1 MPVDPALSAEG
12 VSHNINA
19 VVGFS
24 FGPMAGMAP
33 VLVGFVHHIQ
43 AFGSESFSQLSRDY
57 VNGSHALAKKRH
69 LLHCQVLKA
78 DAAEPH
84 NQDMKLDSPLF
95 DRIRVKPDPE
105 RQAQVERPPCDWKGC
120 TASATHRA
128 PKGRLREKEYWRFCL
143 DHVREYNQSYNFFA
157 GMSDAA
163 VMAYQKDALTGH
175 RPTWKMGTGKGTMRP
190 DMRAFGSHSDPFGLF
205 GEGVRAE
212 QKARAETRPI
222 RNAERKAL
230 ETLGLDIEATSQQVK
245 MRFKELVKRHHPDA
259 NGGDRS
265 TEDRLVE
272 IIQAYNYLKSVG
284 FG

>member
-1 MPVDPALSAEG
+1 KE
-12 VSHNINA
+12 
-19 VVGFS
+19 
-24 FGPMAGMAP
+24 
-33 VLVGFVHHIQ
+33 
-43 AFGSESFSQLSRDY
+43 
-57 VNGSHALAKKRH
+57 K
-69 LLHCQVLKA
+69 
-78 DAAEPH
+78 
-84 NQDMKLDSPLF
+84 
-95 DRIRVKPDPE
+95 
-105 RQAQVERPPCDWKGC
+105 
-120 TASATHRA
+120 ATHRA
-128 PKGRLREKEYWRFCL
+128 PKGRGREKDYWRFCL
-143 DHVREYNQSYNFFA
+143 NHVREYNQAYNFFA

-175 RPTWKMGTGKGTMRP
+175 RPTWKMGTGKGTVRP
-190 DMRAFGSHSDPFGLF
+190 DIGAFGSHTDPFGLF

-230 ETLGLDIEATSQQVK
+230 DTLGLDVGATSQQMK